1 MSTRSTTLRPA
12 PHSALRRL
20 VARHPVAAFLVM
32 VYAVNIVV
40 LLPPVLTRH
49 DIWPFGQALSDPLG
63 HIFGSAVPAFLVIA
77 AMDGRAGVR
86 DLARR
91 CLRWRVGP
99 QWYLFALLGV
109 PIGVVV
115 CASAIFGLAPLH
127 QLQDKWPLLFTVV
140 VPQLLLFIVFSNG
153 PEEIGWMGFLQARLQ
168 ERHGP
173 LKASVIVTLPFALY
187 HLPGLMVDEGLSLA
201 QLPLALALL
210 AALAILQLF
219 GRVVMMWLYNNT
231 NRSVLL
237 VGMFHSSFDAT
248 TAKFGRTFIPDATAG
263 AATYIASGVVAVAA
277 ILIVV
282 FTRGRLSYKPLL
294 ASPSEEA
301 PHPPDAPLTHA

>member
-1 MSTRSTTLRPA
+1 MSTRSTTQHPA

-32 VYAVNIVV
+32 VYAVNILVV
-40 LLPPVLTRH
+40 LPPVLTRH

-77 AMDGRAGVR
+77 AMHGRAGVR

-127 QLQDKWPLLFTVV
+127 QFQDKWPLLFTVV

-173 LKASVIVTLPFALY
+173 LKASLIVTLPFALY
-187 HLPGLMVDEGLSLA
+187 HLPGLMVDEGFGLA
-201 QLPLALALL
+201 QLHLALVELSVI
-210 AALAILQLF
+210 AILQLF

-231 NRSVLL
+231 NHSVLL
-237 VGMFHSSFDAT
+237 VGMFHSAFDVT
-248 TAKFGRTFIPDATAG
+248 TQREFGTFIPGPAG
-263 AATYIASGVVAVAA
+263 TGTDIGSVLVAVSAV
-277 ILIVV
+277 LIVV
-282 FTRGRLSYKPLL
+282 FTRGRLSYTPNGGVSQLS
-294 ASPSEEA
+294 APPSPGQA
-301 PHPPDAPLTHA
+301 GA

>member
-77 AMDGRAGVR
+77 AMHGRAGVR

-99 QWYLFALLGV
+99 QWYLFALLSV
-109 PIGVVV
+109 PVG
-115 CASAIFGLAPLH
+115 
-127 QLQDKWPLLFTVV
+127 VV

-201 QLPLALALL
+201 QLPLALGLL
-210 AALAILQLF
+210 GALAILQLF
-219 GRVVMMWLYNNT
+219 GRIVMMWLYNNT

-248 TAKFGRTFIPDATAG
+248 TAKFGRTIIPDDTTG
-263 AATYIASGVVAVAA
+263 VVTFIASGVVAVIAV
-277 ILIVV
+277 LIVI
-282 FTRGRLSYKPLL
+282 FTRGRLSYTPT
-294 ASPSEEA
+294 
-301 PHPPDAPLTHA
+301 DAGTH

>member
-1 MSTRSTTLRPA
+1 MSTRSTTQHPA

-32 VYAVNIVV
+32 VYAVTIAVV
-40 LLPPVLTRH
+40 LPPVLTRH

-77 AMDGRAGVR
+77 AMHGRAGVR

-99 QWYLFALLGV
+99 QWYLFALLSV
-109 PIGVVV
+109 PVGVVV
-115 CASAIFGLAPLH
+115 CACAIFGLAPLH
-127 QLQDKWPLLFTVV
+127 ALLDKWPLLFTVV

-173 LKASVIVTLPFALY
+173 LKASVIVTLPFALF
-187 HLPGLMVDEGLSLA
+187 HLPSLMVDEGLSLA
-201 QLPLALALL
+201 QLPLVLGLL
-210 AALAILQLF
+210 GILAILQLF
-219 GRVVMMWLYNNT
+219 GRIVIMWLYNNT
-231 NRSVLL
+231 GRSVLL
-237 VGMFHSSFDAT
+237 VGLFHSSYNVT
-248 TAKFGRTFIPDATAG
+248 TQSFSAFIPGGTSSGFVPAT
-263 AATYIASGVVAVAA
+263 IVVTVAA
-277 ILIVV
+277 VLIVI
-282 FTRGRLSYKPLL
+282 FTRGRLSYKPIL

-301 PHPPDAPLTHA
+301 PHPPDAPLTQA

>member
-77 AMDGRAGVR
+77 AMHGRAGVR
-86 DLARR
+86 DLAQR

-109 PIGVVV
+109 PIGAVV
-115 CASAIFGLAPLH
+115 CASAIFSLAPLH
-127 QLQDKWPLLFTVV
+127 QLQDKWPLLVTVV
-140 VPQLLLFIVFSNG
+140 VPEFLLLIVFYIG

-173 LKASVIVTLPFALY
+173 LKASLLVTIPFALY
-187 HLPGLMVDEGLSLA
+187 HLPGLMVQNGVGLSLA
-201 QLPLALALL
+201 QLPLVLLLLGVLALS
-210 AALAILQLF
+210 QLF
-219 GRVVMMWLYNNT
+219 GRVVIMWLYNNT
-231 NRSVLL
+231 HRSVLL
-237 VGMFHSSFDAT
+237 VVLFHA
-248 TAKFGRTFIPDATAG
+248 
-263 AATYIASGVVAVAA
+263 
-277 ILIVV
+277 
-282 FTRGRLSYKPLL
+282 
-294 ASPSEEA
+294 
-301 PHPPDAPLTHA
+301 

>member
-127 QLQDKWPLLFTVV
+127 QFQDKWPLLFTVV

-219 GRVVMMWLYNNT
+219 GRVVMM
-231 NRSVLL
+231 
-237 VGMFHSSFDAT
+237 
-248 TAKFGRTFIPDATAG
+248 
-263 AATYIASGVVAVAA
+263 
-277 ILIVV
+277 
-282 FTRGRLSYKPLL
+282 
-294 ASPSEEA
+294 
-301 PHPPDAPLTHA
+301 